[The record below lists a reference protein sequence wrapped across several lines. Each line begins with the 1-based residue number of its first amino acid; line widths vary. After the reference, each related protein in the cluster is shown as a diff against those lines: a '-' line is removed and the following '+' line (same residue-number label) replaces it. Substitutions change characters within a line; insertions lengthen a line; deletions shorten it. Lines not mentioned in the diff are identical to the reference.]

1 MNNLP
6 NIVKWLTGAIIA
18 TYPLANLGIHFGY
31 FPISIPAFLLYLLS
45 ICLLGYLRSE
55 NFVTLLVFAACIL
68 YFLATSIYRWPLGWA
83 LNPVLAFSMISLGVI
98 IYENKIGESF
108 IIKSLIISVLL
119 ALFASLVQVVL
130 YSSGLNFSNIFGD
143 LVFNKALADQR
154 FSGLRLKGLFIEPA
168 HQGIFGATIVFI
180 TLNFLT
186 GKKYKKKMI
195 LFFLSAGTFLSIA
208 SFSLSGFVLLFSVVL
223 CYIVTNKG
231 IFRKAFILGLLGS
244 LVLAILSF
252 SPVMQEIVI
261 ERFISAS
268 ENVTTFDLRNHESSR
283 LHSYLLFYEY
293 TKDKG
298 PMGFFFG
305 EGYGNYEYWL
315 INNFSGSFTSFAEG
329 KVANMLVAIFI
340 GAGILGVILFLFY
353 IFCLLRIGIFQSI
366 PIFWFLFTL
375 FFVFG
380 TLVEANLWATLITIK
395 YLNLQNQTTRHKRV

>member
-1 MNNLP
+1 M
-6 NIVKWLTGAIIA
+6 K
-18 TYPLANLGIHFGY
+18 
-31 FPISIPAFLLYLLS
+31 
-45 ICLLGYLRSE
+45 SE
-55 NFVTLLVFAACIL
+55 NFVTLIVFVACVL

-83 LNPVLAFSMISLGVI
+83 LNPVLAFSMISLGLI
-98 IYENKIGESF
+98 IYEKKISESF
-108 IIKSLIISVLL
+108 IIKSLIFSVSLALL
-119 ALFASLVQVVL
+119 ASLTQVVL
-130 YSSGLNFSNIFGD
+130 YSSGLDFSNIFGD

-168 HQGIFGATIVFI
+168 HQGIFGASIVFI
-180 TLNFLT
+180 ALNFFA
-186 GKKYKKKMI
+186 GKKNNKI
-195 LFFLSAGTFLSIA
+195 VLFFLFAGTFLSIA
-208 SFSLSGFVLLFSVVL
+208 SFSLSGFILLFSVVL
-223 CYIVTNKG
+223 CYIILNRGVF
-231 IFRKAFILGLLGS
+231 IKAFILSLLGS
-244 LVLAILSF
+244 LVIVIFSF
-252 SPVMQEIVI
+252 STVMQEIVI

-293 TKDKG
+293 AKDKG
-298 PMGFFFG
+298 PIGFFFG

-340 GAGILGVILFLFY
+340 GAGIFGVILFLFY

-380 TLVEANLWATLITIK
+380 TLVEANLWASLIAIK
-395 YLNLQNQTTRHKRV
+395 YLNLQNQTVRHKRV

>member
-1 MNNLP
+1 MINLP
-6 NIVKWLTGAIIA
+6 NIVKWLTGAIIV
-18 TYPLANLGIHFGY
+18 TYPLTNLGIHFGY

-45 ICLLGYLRSE
+45 ICLLGYLKSE
-55 NFVTLLVFAACIL
+55 NFVTLIVFVACVL
-68 YFLATSIYRWPLGWA
+68 YFLATSIYRWPLSWA

-98 IYENKIGESF
+98 IYEKKISESF
-108 IIKSLIISVLL
+108 IIKSLILSVSL
-119 ALFASLVQVVL
+119 ALFASLIQIAL
-130 YSSGLNFSNIFGD
+130 YSSGLDFSNIFGD
-143 LVFNKALADQR
+143 LVFNKALEDQR

-168 HQGIFGATIVFI
+168 HQGIFGSSIVFI
-180 TLNFLT
+180 ALNFFA
-186 GKKYKKKMI
+186 GRKNNNKI
-195 LFFLSAGTFLSIA
+195 VLFFLFSGTFLSIA
-208 SFSLSGFVLLFSVVL
+208 SFSLSGFFLLFSVVL
-223 CYIVTNKG
+223 CYIILNKG
-231 IFRKAFILGLLGS
+231 VFIKAFILSLLGS
-244 LVLAILSF
+244 LVIVILSF

-293 TKDKG
+293 AKDKG
-298 PMGFFFG
+298 PIGFFFG

-329 KVANMLVAIFI
+329 KVANMFVAIFI
-340 GAGILGVILFLFY
+340 GAGIFGVILFLFY

-380 TLVEANLWATLITIK
+380 TLVEANLWASLIAIK
-395 YLNLQNQTTRHKRV
+395 YLNLQNQTVRHKRV